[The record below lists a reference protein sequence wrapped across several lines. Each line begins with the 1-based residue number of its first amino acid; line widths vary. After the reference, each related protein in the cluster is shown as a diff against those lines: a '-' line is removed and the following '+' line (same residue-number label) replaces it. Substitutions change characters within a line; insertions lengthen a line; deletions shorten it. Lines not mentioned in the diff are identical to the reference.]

1 MKESMKFFIAGIMQG
16 SLIDPKLHTQNY
28 RSLIG
33 QWLQDAMEGAE
44 VYDPLAGHND
54 SIDYDDSQGK
64 RTFYNH
70 NYMCGNE
77 IDVLIAYAPE
87 ASMGTAIEMWEAYRN
102 RKIVITIS
110 PMAHN
115 WVIKFCSHLVLDSL
129 EAFQQALTDNTLQ
142 NLLNS
147 HNPSIDPLAT

>member
-1 MKESMKFFIAGIMQG
+1 MKFFIAGIMQG

-28 RSLIG
+28 RSLLTEWI
-33 QWLQDAMEGAE
+33 QESLEGAE

-54 SIDYDDSQGK
+54 SIEYNETQGK

-70 NYMCGNE
+70 NRMCGND
-77 IDVLIAYAPE
+77 IDVLVAYAPE

-115 WVIKFCSHLVLDSL
+115 WVVKFCSHLVLDSL
-129 EAFQQALTDNTLQ
+129 DDFQAALQDRSIQQLIEQ
-142 NLLNS
+142 
-147 HNPSIDPLAT
+147 HNPLIDPLDI

>member
-1 MKESMKFFIAGIMQG
+1 MKFFIAGIMQG

-28 RSLIG
+28 RSLLTEWIHES
-33 QWLQDAMEGAE
+33 LEDAE
-44 VYDPLAGHND
+44 VYDPLAGHHN
-54 SIDYDDSQGK
+54 SIEYDETQGK

-70 NYMCGNE
+70 NRMCGHD

-115 WVIKFCSHLVLDSL
+115 WVVKFCSHLVLDSL
-129 EAFQQALTDNTLQ
+129 KDFQAALQ
-142 NLLNS
+142 NRSIQQLIEQ
-147 HNPSIDPLAT
+147 HNPQVNPLDV

>member
-1 MKESMKFFIAGIMQG
+1 MKFFIAGIMQG
-16 SLIDPKLHTQNY
+16 SLVDLKLHTQNY
-28 RSLIG
+28 RALLTEWIQNSFD
-33 QWLQDAMEGAE
+33 DAD

-54 SIDYDDSQGK
+54 SVDYDETTGK

-70 NYMCGNE
+70 NRMCGHD

-115 WVIKFCSHLVLDSL
+115 WVIKFCSHMVFDSL
-129 EAFQQALTDNTLQ
+129 EDFQAALQ
-142 NLLNS
+142 NRSIEQLIEL
-147 HNPSIDPLAT
+147 HNPQVNPLDI

>member
-1 MKESMKFFIAGIMQG
+1 MKFFIAGIMQG

-28 RSLIG
+28 RSLLTEWIHES
-33 QWLQDAMEGAE
+33 LEDAE
-44 VYDPLAGHND
+44 VYDPLAGHNN
-54 SIDYDDSQGK
+54 SIEYDETQGK

-70 NYMCGNE
+70 NRMCGYD

-115 WVIKFCSHLVLDSL
+115 WVVKFCRHLVLDSQDD
-129 EAFQQALTDNTLQ
+129 FQAAL
-142 NLLNS
+142 
-147 HNPSIDPLAT
+147 

>member
-1 MKESMKFFIAGIMQG
+1 MKFFIAGIMQG
-16 SLIDPKLHTQNY
+16 SLVDLKLHTQNY
-28 RSLIG
+28 RALLTEWIQNSFD
-33 QWLQDAMEGAE
+33 DAD

-54 SIDYDDSQGK
+54 SVDYDETTGK

-70 NYMCGNE
+70 NRMCGHE

-115 WVIKFCSHLVLDSL
+115 WVIKFCSHLVLESL
-129 EAFQQALTDNTLQ
+129 DAFQAALEDGTIL
-142 NLLNS
+142 NLLDQHDPS
-147 HNPSIDPLAT
+147 ENPLEV

>member
-1 MKESMKFFIAGIMQG
+1 MRFFIAGIMQG

-28 RSLIG
+28 RSLLH
-33 QWLQDAMEGAE
+33 QWITSAIEDAE

-54 SIDYDDSQGK
+54 SIEYDDQTGK
-64 RTFYNH
+64 RTFYQH
-70 NYMCGNE
+70 NQMCGNE
-77 IDVLIAYAPE
+77 IDVLVAYAPE

-115 WVIKFCSHLVLDSL
+115 WVIKFCSHLVLEAL
-129 EAFQQALTDNTLQ
+129 GAFQAALKDGTIL
-142 NLLNS
+142 NLLDQHDPS
-147 HNPSIDPLAT
+147 ENPLEV